1 MARENRDQ
9 RAEGRTGDHLRHKPP
24 APAYRDSSGA
34 AGNGPDRTA
43 GGGVP
48 FEAAQAQN
56 TGRPAPSAPPSPHAP
71 PVTGNPPTPLSASPL
86 SAEPSGDP
94 GATGRN
100 DRSPKQAPAATPA
113 APRGR
118 QTTDPLTYDGH
129 TSGSGRESGDDGSG
143 DLDAG
148 GDLDANGARH
158 ASGPD
163 GNRPLG
169 LLLGDADRDRL
180 GQRLHHALAAFV
192 DSPRSSVAEAAEV
205 LDEVEEQLIA
215 SLRDRRAALRAGW
228 QGIGDS
234 SDRGVETEQLRLTLR
249 TYREVTEHL
258 LGA

>member
-1 MARENRDQ
+1 MTRENRDQ
-9 RAEGRTGDHLRHKPP
+9 WAEGRTGDDLRHEPP
-24 APAYRDSSGA
+24 APAYRGSTGDGD
-34 AGNGPDRTA
+34 NGPDRTA
-43 GGGVP
+43 SGGVP
-48 FEAAQAQN
+48 FEAAPAQ
-56 TGRPAPSAPPSPHAP
+56 TTDRPGPSAPATSSSPAP
-71 PVTGNPPTPLSASPL
+71 PVAGTPATPLSASPL

-100 DRSPKQAPAATPA
+100 GRSHTEAPAATPA

-118 QTTDPLTYDGH
+118 QMTDPLTHDGH
-129 TSGSGRESGDDGSG
+129 TPGSGRESGDDGSG
-143 DLDAG
+143 DPY
-148 GDLDANGARH
+148 ANGARH
-158 ASGPD
+158 APGPD

-180 GQRLHHALAAFV
+180 GQRLHHALAGFV

-228 QGIGDS
+228 QGNGDS

>member
-9 RAEGRTGDHLRHKPP
+9 RAEGRTGDDLRHEPQ
-24 APAYRDSSGA
+24 APAYRGSSGA
-34 AGNGPDRTA
+34 GENGPDRTA
-43 GGGVP
+43 GAP
-48 FEAAQAQN
+48 IQAAPARS
-56 TGRPAPSAPPSPHAP
+56 TGRPAPSAPAPSSPPA
-71 PVTGNPPTPLSASPL
+71 PVTGSQATPLSASPL

-100 DRSPKQAPAATPA
+100 DRSLTHAPAATPA

-129 TSGSGRESGDDGSG
+129 TSGSGREPGGDGSG

-148 GDLDANGARH
+148 GDPGASGARR
-158 ASGPD
+158 ASGPA

-180 GQRLHHALAAFV
+180 GQRLHHALAGFV